1 VHLSE
6 MFLGVSNKLILV
18 DPHDDLSA
26 RAVEMCFHHFAS
38 NAMAAVDLK
47 WNSVDPETRLA

>member
-47 WNSVDPETRLA
+47 WNSVDRKRD